1 MKRTLLAMVVFMMG
15 GAAYAAD
22 FAGLQA
28 ARAVDFKAALVSDKT
43 FAAPLPQP
51 AGEKA
56 AAVWSPVNKIGKMAC
71 TLDSKVLGNKQYT
84 IMFNL
89 KQLAA
94 DPANNP
100 VRVVPAQNY
109 LEALNENISVSEEKG
124 NIVISGDSDGFFL
137 VRLTLFSASG
147 FAKGEFQLKDIGE
160 GCGNLRST
168 VTCKAQN

>member
-1 MKRTLLAMVVFMMG
+1 MKRTLLALVVFMAG

-22 FAGLQA
+22 FSGLQTM
-28 ARAVDFKAALVSDKT
+28 RVVDFKAAAADKAFT
-43 FAAPLPQP
+43 APLPQP
-51 AGEKA
+51 AVEKGTA
-56 AAVWSPVNKIGKMAC
+56 IWSPLNKIGKMAC

-89 KQLAA
+89 KELAA
-94 DPANNP
+94 DPESNP
-100 VRVVPAQNY
+100 IRVSPAQNF
-109 LEALNENISVSEEKG
+109 LEALNENISVFEDKG

-137 VRLTLFSASG
+137 VRLTLYSASG

-160 GCGNLRST
+160 GCGNIRST